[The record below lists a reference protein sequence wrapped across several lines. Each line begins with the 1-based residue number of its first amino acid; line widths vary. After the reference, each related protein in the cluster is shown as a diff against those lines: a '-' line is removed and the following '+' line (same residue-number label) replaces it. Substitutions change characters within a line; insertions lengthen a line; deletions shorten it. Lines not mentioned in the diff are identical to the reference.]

1 MHIGAKYVLLSNSFI
16 NNTSFFLAMEFEV
29 LENKQKRLV
38 VVLHGADHTIC
49 NVLVDALWQ
58 ESGVTNVA
66 YTIDHPLV
74 GKPRIVIET
83 SSTHPKDVLVS
94 AIKKVKK
101 SFASLI

>member
-1 MHIGAKYVLLSNSFI
+1 
-16 NNTSFFLAMEFEV
+16 MEFEV

-58 ESGVTNVA
+58 ESGVSNVA

-74 GKPRIVIET
+74 GKPKLVIET
-83 SSTHPKDVLVS
+83 TSAHPTDVLLS
-94 AIKKVKK
+94 ATKKVKK
-101 SFASLI
+101 SFASLL